1 VTTLQIIV
9 LAVVQGITEF
19 LPISSSG
26 HLILVPHLF
35 GWADQG
41 LLIDLAVHVGSL
53 VAVLAYFWRDVW
65 MMIRGI
71 PKLATDRR
79 DPGARMIVLILIAT
93 IPAVAIGLFAKETV
107 ETAFRSVELIAWTV
121 TIWGIVLYIGDR
133 YGATVRRIE
142 HMTIGGAFLIGCA
155 QALAMVPG
163 TSRSGITITMARF
176 LGMERADAARFS
188 FLLSLPTIA
197 GAGLLGM
204 KDLME
209 TGSAELQH
217 DALVAAIIACLT
229 AFGAI
234 WFLMSYVRRAT
245 YTPFVVY
252 RLILGLGLL
261 VWVYVFGGPSA

>member
-1 VTTLQIIV
+1 MTTLQIIV

-65 MMIRGI
+65 MMFRGI
-71 PKLATDRR
+71 PKLFTDRR
-79 DPGARMIVLILIAT
+79 DPGARLLILILIAT
-93 IPAVAIGLFAKETV
+93 IPAVVIGLFAKETV
-107 ETAFRSVELIAWTV
+107 ETAFRSVELVAWTV
-121 TIWGIVLYIGDR
+121 IIWGIVLFIADR
-133 YGATVRRIE
+133 FGATVRRVE
-142 HMTIGGAFLIGCA
+142 HLTVGAAFLIGCA
-155 QALAMVPG
+155 QAIAIVPG
-163 TSRSGITITMARF
+163 TSRSGITITAARF

-217 DALVAAIIACLT
+217 DAFVAAIIACFT

-234 WFLMSYVRRAT
+234 WFLMSYVRRST
-245 YTPFVVY
+245 YTAFVVY
-252 RLILGLGLL
+252 RVLLGIGLL
-261 VWVYVFGGPSA
+261 TWVYLW